1 MQVTAVC
8 SPKIQDREPSQGH
21 TQQIN
26 AAIDA
31 TGDEDSDAVAAAA
44 GRAFLA
50 ADDAW

>member
-1 MQVTAVC
+1 MRLFMRSRKRDA
-8 SPKIQDREPSQGH
+8 PH

>member
-1 MQVTAVC
+1 MR
-8 SPKIQDREPSQGH
+8 SRKQDAPH

-31 TGDEDSDAVAAAA
+31 AGDEDSDAVAAAA

-50 ADDAW
+50 AGDAW